1 MSLREFGLFNVIAS
15 LPQIF
20 ATAFSDSVLSQAT
33 RELQLA
39 ETKTD
44 DELKKIVQAM
54 KAGNTEAALEAHRQA
69 VFFAQIYSE
78 TANASIPRSLE
89 KIRGPTGVGERLP
102 DRDSVNSNG
111 AF

>member
-1 MSLREFGLFNVIAS
+1 MSLANLHCLITS
-15 LPQIF
+15 PLQIF

-39 ETKTD
+39 ETKTEN
-44 DELKKIVQAM
+44 ELKKIAQAM
-54 KAGNTEAALEAHRQA
+54 KEANTEAALEAHRQA
-69 VFFAQIYSE
+69 VFFAQVYSE
-78 TANASIPRSLE
+78 TANANIPRSLE

-102 DRDSVNSNG
+102 DRDTINSSG

>member
-1 MSLREFGLFNVIAS
+1 
-15 LPQIF
+15 
-20 ATAFSDSVLSQAT
+20 
-33 RELQLA
+33 
-39 ETKTD
+39 
-44 DELKKIVQAM
+44 M

-102 DRDSVNSNG
+102 DRDSVRFEWGLLISISKR
-111 AF
+111 AS